1 MAEHN
6 NRGRIAWS
14 KILII
19 ILLTAFLYAVALN
32 GRYCRTGADTAIMF
46 DKWKKEWVSPQGII
60 KPQ

>member
-1 MAEHN
+1 MDKDKSTRYIKA
-6 NRGRIAWS
+6 
-14 KILII
+14 ILII
-19 ILLTAFLYAVALN
+19 IGVALLYIIALN